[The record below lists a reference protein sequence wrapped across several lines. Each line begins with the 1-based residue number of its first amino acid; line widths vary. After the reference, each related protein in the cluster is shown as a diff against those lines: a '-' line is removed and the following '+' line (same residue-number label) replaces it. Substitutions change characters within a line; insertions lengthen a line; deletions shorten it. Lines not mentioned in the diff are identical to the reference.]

1 MAKLNLENLPG
12 RDIPGEREGRLDYY
26 RFGVASSQANQGSSA
41 FQLQGQAP
49 LKARRSS
56 LE

>member
-49 LKARRSS
+49 LKARRTS